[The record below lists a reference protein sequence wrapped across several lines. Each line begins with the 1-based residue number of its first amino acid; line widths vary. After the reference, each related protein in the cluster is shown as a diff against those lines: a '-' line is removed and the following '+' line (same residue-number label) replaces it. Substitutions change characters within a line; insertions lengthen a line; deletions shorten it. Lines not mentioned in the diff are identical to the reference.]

1 MSAPA
6 DIAALRE
13 AKAKAKQ
20 HRMFVVE
27 KPVGTG
33 TEYVLYRILPDRN
46 LRIGMSSTPAALRRL
61 VSRSIG
67 GAARTKE

>member
-13 AKAKAKQ
+13 AKSKAKK
-20 HRMFVVE
+20 HGLFVVE
-27 KPVGTG
+27 KPIGG
-33 TEYVLYRILPDRN
+33 GATEYVLYRILPDRN
-46 LRIGMSSTPAALRRL
+46 LRVGMSQTPAALRRL

-67 GAARTKE
+67 SARKE

>member
-1 MSAPA
+1 MSPPA

-13 AKAKAKQ
+13 AKSTAKK
-20 HRMFVVE
+20 HGLFVVE
-27 KPVGTG
+27 KPVGTA

-46 LRIGMSSTPAALRRL
+46 LRIGMSHTPAALRRL

-67 GAARTKE
+67 GAARKE